1 VATTLTAVP
10 SLNDL
15 SLYIPELKTRRK
27 DSALA
32 ELVAR
37 AHDAGTVRDAGLLLE
52 LLRVREKVG
61 GSALGKGV
69 AVPHARSVTVLR
81 PQLLVARALQGID
94 WSAPDH
100 TPVTL
105 ILLALSPAEW
115 SEEAHHAFLGRAVG
129 AARLQRNRQRLL
141 AASSFDAMATVLREL
156 SA

>member
-1 VATTLTAVP
+1 MTLTATP
-10 SLNDL
+10 SLIDL

-27 DSALA
+27 DAALA
-32 ELVAR
+32 ELVNR
-37 AHDAGTVRDAGLLLE
+37 AHDAGTVRDATLLLE

-61 GSALGKGV
+61 ASALGKGV

-81 PQLLVARALQGID
+81 PPMVVARALQGID
-94 WSAPDH
+94 WGAPDDQ
-100 TPVTL
+100 PVSL

-129 AARLQRNRQRLL
+129 AARLQKNRQKLL
-141 AASSFDAMATVLREL
+141 AAASFDAVASVLREV

>member
-1 VATTLTAVP
+1 MATLTVVP
-10 SLNDL
+10 SLIDL

-32 ELVAR
+32 ELVGR
-37 AHDAGTVRDAGLLLE
+37 AHDAGAVRDAGLLLE

-61 GSALGKGV
+61 GTALGKGV

-100 TPVTL
+100 VAVTL

-115 SEEAHHAFLGRAVG
+115 SEEAHHAFLGRAVN

-141 AASSFDAMATVLREL
+141 AAASSDAMATALREV